1 MVDANG
7 YSLWELSDLP
17 LSGGHEHTV
26 TVFLFGQ
33 AHKALLREPPGAVCA
48 VPDAEA
54 SLDTHS
60 TALNRPT
67 VKCNLTSQLW
77 KLGTSWVI
85 HRFVDGRR

>member
-33 AHKALLREPPGAVCA
+33 AHKDFLREPPGAVCA
-48 VPDAEA
+48 
-54 SLDTHS
+54 SLT
-60 TALNRPT
+60 L
-67 VKCNLTSQLW
+67 
-77 KLGTSWVI
+77 KLA
-85 HRFVDGRR
+85 

>member
-17 LSGGHEHTV
+17 LRSGHKHTV

-33 AHKALLREPPGAVCA
+33 AHEDLRRELPGGVWAVL
-48 VPDAEA
+48 DAEA

-77 KLGTSWVI
+77 KLETSWVI